1 MIKETEYKLKKS
13 KTIRLSDSAIKN
25 INYMVNETKI
35 SESELLRSIIEKA
48 IEEYRLKK
56 AFVGIENGKES
67 IASGARIA
75 GLSYRDFYEKMIE
88 NNIKAN
94 FNEKAIGV
102 SGKRL
107 LSIVN
112 KSEAKKNNSKM
123 QRAGFEPAKH

>member
-1 MIKETEYKLKKS
+1 MVKETEHKLKKS

-56 AFVGIENGKES
+56 GFSGIELGKES
-67 IASGARIA
+67 IASAAKIA

-94 FNEKAIGV
+94 FNEKTIGV
-102 SGKRL
+102 SGKKL
-107 LSIVN
+107 F
-112 KSEAKKNNSKM
+112 SKM
-123 QRAGFEPAKH
+123 K